1 MGVWSLSNYLKRI
14 GDLRYHDPVTVDFDL
29 DVQDTVLPEGKY
41 RMCYCIS
48 DMLDRT
54 YNSDFVNFTWDGS
67 KAVFEAPAE
76 AESKAF
82 FRKN

>member
-1 MGVWSLSNYLKRI
+1 
-14 GDLRYHDPVTVDFDL
+14 
-29 DVQDTVLPEGKY
+29 
-41 RMCYCIS
+41 
-48 DMLDRT
+48 MLDRT

-82 FRKN
+82 FRKNWFFDLEILLDENVKSDGYITKKVM